1 MIPEALAPAMRFC
14 LIQTAPLYGI
24 ISPMNTT
31 SAWPGLGRYLLI
43 ALAGLAAVV
52 GGALSASYLLGPAA
66 PQEPPGLQATYLP
79 GGKPLRPFTLVDHRG
94 ERFDN
99 SRLHGHWTFLFF
111 GYTHCPDAC
120 PSALAVLNAVAEG
133 LKERAPGLP
142 LQVVMVSVDPA
153 RDTPERLAAYVPY
166 FNQAFLGATGDDEA
180 LTPLTRDLG
189 IIYVRH
195 EPDPDSNAYLVD
207 HSTAILLINPKGEL
221 QAIFGQPHIPQPIVD
236 DVLKIQ
242 EHHQS

>member
-1 MIPEALAPAMRFC
+1 
-14 LIQTAPLYGI
+14 
-24 ISPMNTT
+24 MNTT
-31 SAWPGLGRYLLI
+31 SARPGLGRYLLI

-52 GGALSASYLLGPAA
+52 GGALSASYLLGPTA
-66 PQEPPGLQATYLP
+66 PEPAGLHATYLP
-79 GGKPLRPFTLVDHRG
+79 GGKPLRPFTLVDHHG

-99 SRLHGHWTFLFF
+99 QRLHGHWTFLFF

-133 LKERAPGLP
+133 LKQRAPNLP

-166 FNQAFLGATGDDEA
+166 FNQAFIGATGNDEA
-180 LTPLTRDLG
+180 LSPLTRDLG

-195 EPDPDSNAYLVD
+195 EPDSDSNAYLVD

-221 QAIFGQPHIPQPIVD
+221 QAVFGQPHIPQPIVD